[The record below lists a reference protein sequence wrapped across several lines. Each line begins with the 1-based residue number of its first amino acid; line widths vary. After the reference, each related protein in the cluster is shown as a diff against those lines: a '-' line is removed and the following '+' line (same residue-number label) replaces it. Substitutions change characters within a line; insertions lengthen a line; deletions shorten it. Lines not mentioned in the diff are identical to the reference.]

1 MSVLDVF
8 ELPTLLNKV
17 LNTRR
22 LKVNKADIS
31 HLHFA
36 VMSGLVC
43 FTFNVEHIV
52 N

>member
-22 LKVNKADIS
+22 LKVNKADMS

-43 FTFNVEHIV
+43 FIFNVEHKV